1 MTLIFVMKKKA
12 KLQILFI
19 CCLLLPQLVF
29 ADDGKLKLDTD
40 IITNGTQ
47 KNNNANLIESQYAPN
62 LFLNRTKKAVDE
74 RNRTTKELLQEAEI
88 NIFKQEKSFSIYG
101 LDTLQLKKSL
111 FTDYKLAEGFSVT
124 KHNNKKIGKGIFNI
138 LIAIFLIFMTTAGI
152 FLGRKWHGLRK
163 SRDNNSI

>member
-1 MTLIFVMKKKA
+1 MKKKA

-47 KNNNANLIESQYAPN
+47 ENNNANLIESKYAPN

-88 NIFKQEKSFSIYG
+88 NIFKQRKVF
-101 LDTLQLKKSL
+101 L
-111 FTDYKLAEGFSVT
+111 FMD
-124 KHNNKKIGKGIFNI
+124 
-138 LIAIFLIFMTTAGI
+138 
-152 FLGRKWHGLRK
+152 
-163 SRDNNSI
+163 

>member
-1 MTLIFVMKKKA
+1 MKKKA

-29 ADDGKLKLDTD
+29 ADDGKLKLDT
-40 IITNGTQ
+40 
-47 KNNNANLIESQYAPN
+47 NNNANLIESKYAPN

>member
-1 MTLIFVMKKKA
+1 M
-12 KLQILFI
+12 
-19 CCLLLPQLVF
+19 
-29 ADDGKLKLDTD
+29 
-40 IITNGTQ
+40 
-47 KNNNANLIESQYAPN
+47 
-62 LFLNRTKKAVDE
+62 DE

-163 SRDNNSI
+163 SRDNNRI